1 MLLMLLILHG
11 IIKDMKKNIRVAI
24 NGFGR
29 IGRAFFRAVKDIP
42 EIEVVAVNDLG
53 DIDNLAY
60 LLKYDSTYGRLNAV
74 VTVLPARDGKRP
86 AIVVDGNEIAVVQ
99 ESDPTKLPWREFDVD
114 VVIESTGML
123 VACGAAEVHLGA
135 GAKRVVVTAPFTK
148 CGDMEH
154 TTVLMGIN
162 EGDIEKTKV
171 TSNASCTTNAVSPLV
186 DILNKAIG
194 IEKAVL
200 NTTHAYTA
208 SQRLIDSPS
217 KKDFREGRAAAMN
230 LVPASTGASIAVTDV
245 IRELEGK
252 FQGISLRVPV
262 VSGSIADVT
271 FIAKRKTSVE
281 EVNKILLDAASD
293 PRWAGVFTATAEP
306 IVSTDIVG
314 EPYGSIADLSMTRV
328 VDGDLVKVFAWYDN
342 EAGYTN
348 TLVHHVR
355 LAGKYL

>member
-1 MLLMLLILHG
+1 MN
-11 IIKDMKKNIRVAI
+11 KSIRVAI

-53 DIDNLAY
+53 DIENLAY

-74 VTVLPARDGKRP
+74 VSVRAAADGKRP
-86 AIVVDGNEIAVVQ
+86 AIIVDGSEIAVIQ
-99 ESDPTKLPWREFDVD
+99 ESDPTKLPWKEFDVD
-114 VVIESTGML
+114 IVIESTGML
-123 VACGAAEVHLGA
+123 VACGAAEVHLAA

-162 EGDIEKTKV
+162 EADIEKSKV
-171 TSNASCTTNAVSPLV
+171 TSNASCTTNAISPVV
-186 DILNKAIG
+186 DILNKTIG

-217 KKDFREGRAAAMN
+217 KKDFRGGRAAAMN

-245 IRELEGK
+245 IKELEGK
-252 FQGISLRVPV
+252 FQGISLRIPV
-262 VSGSIADVT
+262 VAGSIADVT
-271 FIAKRKTSVE
+271 FVAKRKTSLE
-281 EVNKILLDAASD
+281 EVNDILRAATKD
-293 PRWAGVFTATAEP
+293 PRWSGIYTVTAEP

-314 EPYGSIADLSMTRV
+314 EPYGCIADLSMTRV

-348 TLVHHVR
+348 TLVQHVR
-355 LAGKYL
+355 LAGKHL

>member
-1 MLLMLLILHG
+1 
-11 IIKDMKKNIRVAI
+11 MKKNIRVAI

-29 IGRAFFRAVKDIP
+29 IGRAFFRAVKDLP
-42 EIEVVAVNDLG
+42 DIEVVAVNDLG
-53 DIDNLAY
+53 DLDNLAY

-74 VTVLPARDGKRP
+74 VSVTPATDGKRP
-86 AIVVDGNEIAVVQ
+86 AIVVDGIPIEVLQ
-99 ESDPTKLPWREFDVD
+99 ESDPTKLPWKAYAIDI
-114 VVIESTGML
+114 VVEATGML
-123 VACGAAEVHLGA
+123 VACGAAEVHLAA
-135 GAKRVVVTAPFTK
+135 GAKRVVVTAPFK
-148 CGDMEH
+148 CGKGVEH

-162 EGDIEKTKV
+162 EADIEKSPV

-186 DILNKAIG
+186 DILNKTIG
-194 IEKAVL
+194 IEKALL

-208 SQRLIDSPS
+208 SQRLIDSPI

-245 IRELEGK
+245 IKDLEGK
-252 FQGISLRVPV
+252 FEGISLRVPV

-271 FIAKRKTSVE
+271 FVAKRKTSVE
-281 EVNKILLDAASD
+281 EVNKILKDAAAD
-293 PRWAGVFTATAEP
+293 PRWAGVFTVTTEP

-314 EPYGSIADLSMTRV
+314 EPFGSIADLSMTRV

-348 TLVHHVR
+348 TLVQHVR

>member
-1 MLLMLLILHG
+1 
-11 IIKDMKKNIRVAI
+11 MKKNIRVAI

-29 IGRAFFRAVKDIP
+29 IGRAFFRAVKDLP
-42 EIEVVAVNDLG
+42 DIEVVAVNDLG

-60 LLKYDSTYGRLNAV
+60 LLKYDSTYGRLNSV
-74 VTVLPARDGKRP
+74 VSVTPAAEGKRP
-86 AIVVDGNEIAVVQ
+86 TIVVDGVPIEVIQ
-99 ESDPTKLPWREFDVD
+99 ESDPTKLPWKAYDID
-114 VVIESTGML
+114 IVVESTGML
-123 VACGAAEVHLGA
+123 VACGAAEVHLAA
-135 GAKRVVVTAPFTK
+135 GARRVVVTAPFK
-148 CGDMEH
+148 CAKGVDH
-154 TTVLMGIN
+154 DTVLMGIN
-162 EGDIEKTKV
+162 EADMEKSQV

-208 SQRLIDSPS
+208 SQRLIDSPT

-230 LVPASTGASIAVTDV
+230 IVPASTGASIAVTDV
-245 IRELEGK
+245 IKELEGK
-252 FQGISLRVPV
+252 FEGISLRIPV

-281 EVNKILLDAASD
+281 EVNKILKDASLD
-293 PRWAGVFTATAEP
+293 PRWSGIFTVTAEP
-306 IVSTDIVG
+306 LVSTDIVG
-314 EPYGSIADLSMTRV
+314 EPFGSIADLSMTRV

-348 TLVHHVR
+348 TLVQHVR
-355 LAGKYL
+355 LAGKHL

>member
-1 MLLMLLILHG
+1 MN
-11 IIKDMKKNIRVAI
+11 KSIRVAI

-29 IGRAFFRAVKDIP
+29 IGRAFFRAVKDIQD
-42 EIEVVAVNDLG
+42 IEVVAVNDLG
-53 DIDNLAY
+53 DLENLAY
-60 LLKYDSTYGRLNAV
+60 LLKYDSTYGRSNSV
-74 VTVLPARDGKRP
+74 VTVEHAKDGKR
-86 AIVVDGNEIAVVQ
+86 ACIVVDGIEIAVVQ
-99 ESDPTKLPWREFDVD
+99 ESDPTKLPWKEFDVD
-114 VVIESTGML
+114 VVVESTGML
-123 VACGAAEVHLGA
+123 VACGAAEVHLAA

-148 CGDMEH
+148 CGDMAH

-162 EGDIEKTKV
+162 EADIEKAKV

-186 DILNKAIG
+186 DILNKTIG

-245 IRELEGK
+245 IKDLEGK

-262 VSGSIADVT
+262 ISGSIADVT
-271 FIAKRKTSVE
+271 FVAKRKTSAE
-281 EVNKILLDAASD
+281 EINKILSDAAKES
-293 PRWAGVFTATAEP
+293 RWAGVFSVTNEP
-306 IVSTDIVG
+306 LVSSDIVG
-314 EPYGSIADLSMTRV
+314 EPFGSIADLSMTRV

-348 TLVHHVR
+348 TLVQHVR